1 MFRRRRKSS
10 GSGEDGAGWIYA
22 DLFLALMIV
31 GLGSAVIT
39 SSSPTSGA
47 ATTSAPPTFQLSC
60 AEFPVRVPSNLS
72 RTSGGA
78 QIEAVITSEISKRG
92 WSGESAKPGLVIVFG
107 GFSGSETAGA
117 GDRRAQ
123 NLRAALR
130 TAVPPFQQVE
140 MRTGGAQNVTVN
152 GVSSDVG
159 GAGSFLLVVYLL
171 FNGAALTEDC
181 TR

>member
-1 MFRRRRKSS
+1 VK
-10 GSGEDGAGWIYA
+10 
-22 DLFLALMIV
+22 
-31 GLGSAVIT
+31 
-39 SSSPTSGA
+39 
-47 ATTSAPPTFQLSC
+47 
-60 AEFPVRVPSNLS
+60 VPNNLTAS
-72 RTSGGA
+72 SGGA
-78 QIEAVITSEISKRG
+78 QIQAAITSEISKRG

-123 NLRAALR
+123 NLRSSLR
-130 TAVPPFQQVE
+130 AAVPQFQQVE
-140 MRTGGAQNVTVN
+140 MRTGGAQNITVN
-152 GVSSDVG
+152 GTSSDVG

>member
-1 MFRRRRKSS
+1 MFRRRRRQSS
-10 GSGEDGAGWIYA
+10 SGEDGAGWIYA

-39 SSSPTSGA
+39 SSSPSSA
-47 ATTSAPPTFQLSC
+47 ASTTAPPTFQLSC

-72 RTSGGA
+72 RASGGA
-78 QIEAVITSEISKRG
+78 QIEAAITSEISKRG

-107 GFSGSETAGA
+107 GFSSDENPGE

-123 NLRAALR
+123 IIRPQLR
-130 TAVPPFQQVE
+130 TSTQLLQKVE
-140 MRTGGAQNVTVN
+140 MRTGGARSVTVN
-152 GVSSDVG
+152 GRVNTVG

-171 FNGAALTEDC
+171 FNGPDLTEDC

>member
-1 MFRRRRKSS
+1 MLKRRRKSS

-39 SSSPTSGA
+39 SSSPSGA
-47 ATTSAPPTFQLSC
+47 ASTTAPATFQLSC
-60 AEFPVRVPSNLS
+60 AEFPVRVPRNL
-72 RTSGGA
+72 TAANGGA
-78 QIEAVITSEISKRG
+78 EVQAAITAEISKRG

-123 NLRAALR
+123 SLRATLRAA
-130 TAVPPFQQVE
+130 VPQFQQVE
-140 MRTGGAQNVTVN
+140 MRTGGAQNITVN
-152 GVSSDVG
+152 GSASDVG

>member
-1 MFRRRRKSS
+1 MFRSRRRRSTS
-10 GSGEDGAGWIYA
+10 EEDGAGWIYA

-39 SSSPTSGA
+39 SSSPSGA
-47 ATTSAPPTFQLSC
+47 ASTTAPPTFQLSC
-60 AEFPVRVPSNLS
+60 AEFAVKVPNNLS
-72 RTSGGA
+72 RTNGGA
-78 QIEAVITSEISKRG
+78 QIEAAITSEISKRG

-107 GFSGSETAGA
+107 GFAGGETAGA

-123 NLRAALR
+123 NLRATLR
-130 TAVPPFQQVE
+130 SAVPQFQQVE

-152 GVSSDVG
+152 GSSTNVG
-159 GAGSFLLVVYLL
+159 GVGSFLLVVYLL

>member
-1 MFRRRRKSS
+1 MLRSRRRKS

-31 GLGSAVIT
+31 GLGSAVVT
-39 SSSPTSGA
+39 SSSPTAGA

-60 AEFPVRVPSNLS
+60 VEFSVKVPS
-72 RTSGGA
+72 TFTPTKGGA
-78 QIEAVITSEISKRG
+78 KIEAAITQEISKRE
-92 WSGESAKPGLVIVFG
+92 WSGETAKPGLVIVFG
-107 GFSGSETAGA
+107 GFSSGESAGD

-123 NLRAALR
+123 SLRAKLR
-130 TAVPPFQQVE
+130 ASVPPFQHVE
-140 MRTGGAQNVTVN
+140 MRTGGAQTVTVN
-152 GVSSDVG
+152 GTPSDVG

-171 FNGAALTEDC
+171 FNGADLAEDC

>member
-1 MFRRRRKSS
+1 MFRGRHRRSS
-10 GSGEDGAGWIYA
+10 SGEDGAGWIYA

-60 AEFPVRVPSNLS
+60 AEFPVKVPRNLS
-72 RTSGGA
+72 RKNGGA
-78 QIEAVITSEISKRG
+78 QIEAAITSEISKRG
-92 WSGESAKPGLVIVFG
+92 WSGETAKPGLVIVFG

-123 NLRAALR
+123 NLRSTLR
-130 TAVPPFQQVE
+130 ASVPPFQQVE
-140 MRTGGAQNVTVN
+140 MRTGGAQSVRVN

-171 FNGAALTEDC
+171 FNGPDLTEDC

>member
-1 MFRRRRKSS
+1 MFRKRRKSS
-10 GSGEDGAGWIYA
+10 SSGEDGAGWIYA

-39 SSSPTSGA
+39 SSSPSGA
-47 ATTSAPPTFQLSC
+47 ASTTAPATFQLSC
-60 AEFPVRVPSNLS
+60 AEFPVKVPNNLTAS
-72 RTSGGA
+72 SGGA
-78 QIEAVITSEISKRG
+78 QIQAAITSEISKRG

-107 GFSGSETAGA
+107 GFSGGETAGA

-123 NLRAALR
+123 NLRSSLRAAMPQL
-130 TAVPPFQQVE
+130 QQVP
-140 MRTGGAQNVTVN
+140 MRTGGAQNITVN
-152 GVSSDVG
+152 GTSSDVG

>member
-1 MFRRRRKSS
+1 MIRRRRKNSD
-10 GSGEDGAGWIYA
+10 SGEDGAGWIYA

-39 SSSPTSGA
+39 SSSPSGA
-47 ATTSAPPTFQLSC
+47 ASTTAPPTFQLSC

-72 RTSGGA
+72 PTNGGA
-78 QIEAVITSEISKRG
+78 QIEAAITSEISKRG

-123 NLRAALR
+123 NLRSTLR
-130 TAVPPFQQVE
+130 AAVPLFQQVE

-152 GVSSDVG
+152 GASSNVG
-159 GAGSFLLVVYLL
+159 GSGSFLLVVYLL
-171 FNGAALTEDC
+171 FNGPDLTEDC

>member
-1 MFRRRRKSS
+1 MFRSRRRRLN
-10 GSGEDGAGWIYA
+10 SGEDGAGWIYA

-39 SSSPTSGA
+39 SSSPSGA
-47 ATTSAPPTFQLSC
+47 ASTTAPATFQLSC

-72 RTSGGA
+72 RTTGGA
-78 QIEAVITSEISKRG
+78 EIEAAITSEITKRG

-107 GFSGSETAGA
+107 GFSGGESAGD

-123 NLRAALR
+123 NLRATLR

-140 MRTGGAQNVTVN
+140 MRTGGAQSVTVN
-152 GVSSDVG
+152 GVSTDVG
-159 GAGSFLLVVYLL
+159 GAGSFTLVVYLL
-171 FNGAALTEDC
+171 FNGPDLTEDC

>member
-1 MFRRRRKSS
+1 MFRRRRRQTS
-10 GSGEDGAGWIYA
+10 SGEDGAGWIYA

-39 SSSPTSGA
+39 SSSPSGA
-47 ATTSAPPTFQLSC
+47 ASTTAPPTFQLSC
-60 AEFPVRVPSNLS
+60 AEFPVQVPNNLS
-72 RTSGGA
+72 RTNGGA
-78 QIEAVITSEISKRG
+78 QIEAAITSEISKRG

-123 NLRAALR
+123 NLRATLR
-130 TAVPPFQQVE
+130 ASVPQFQQVE

-152 GVSSDVG
+152 GTSSDVG

-171 FNGAALTEDC
+171 FNGPDLSEDC

>member
-1 MFRRRRKSS
+1 MLRRRRRQSS
-10 GSGEDGAGWIYA
+10 SAEDGAGWIYA

-39 SSSPTSGA
+39 SSSPSGA
-47 ATTSAPPTFQLSC
+47 ASTTAPPTFQLSC
-60 AEFPVRVPSNLS
+60 AEFAVKVPSNLS
-72 RTSGGA
+72 RTNGAA
-78 QIEAVITSEISKRG
+78 QIEAAITTEISKRG

-107 GFSGSETAGA
+107 GFSGGENTGA

-123 NLRAALR
+123 DLRPTLR
-130 TAVPPFQQVE
+130 VAVPQFQQVE
-140 MRTGGAQNVTVN
+140 MRTGGASSVKVN
-152 GVSSDVG
+152 GQVNTVG

-171 FNGAALTEDC
+171 FNGPDLTEDC

>member
-1 MFRRRRKSS
+1 M
-10 GSGEDGAGWIYA
+10 
-22 DLFLALMIV
+22 
-31 GLGSAVIT
+31 
-39 SSSPTSGA
+39 
-47 ATTSAPPTFQLSC
+47 
-60 AEFPVRVPSNLS
+60 RVPSNLS
-72 RTSGGA
+72 RTTGGA
-78 QIEAVITSEISKRG
+78 EIEAAITSEITKRG

-123 NLRAALR
+123 NLRASLR
-130 TAVPPFQQVE
+130 AAVPPFQQVE
-140 MRTGGAQNVTVN
+140 MRTGGAQNITVN

>member
-1 MFRRRRKSS
+1 MFRSRRRRLN
-10 GSGEDGAGWIYA
+10 SGEDGAGWIYA

-39 SSSPTSGA
+39 SSSPSGA
-47 ATTSAPPTFQLSC
+47 ASTTAPATFQLSC
-60 AEFPVRVPSNLS
+60 AEFSVEVPRNLS
-72 RTSGGA
+72 RTNGGA
-78 QIEAVITSEISKRG
+78 QIEAAITSEISKRG

-107 GFSGSETAGA
+107 GFGSSESAGD

-123 NLRAALR
+123 NLRATLR

-140 MRTGGAQNVTVN
+140 MRTGGAQSVTVN
-152 GVSSDVG
+152 GVSTDVG
-159 GAGSFLLVVYLL
+159 GAGSFTLVVYLL
-171 FNGAALTEDC
+171 FNGPDLTEDC

>member
-1 MFRRRRKSS
+1 VPNN
-10 GSGEDGAGWIYA
+10 
-22 DLFLALMIV
+22 L
-31 GLGSAVIT
+31 T
-39 SSSPTSGA
+39 A
-47 ATTSAPPTFQLSC
+47 A
-60 AEFPVRVPSNLS
+60 N
-72 RTSGGA
+72 GGA
-78 QIEAVITSEISKRG
+78 QIEAAITSEISKRG

-123 NLRAALR
+123 NLRSALR
-130 TAVPPFQQVE
+130 AAVPPFQQVE

-152 GVSSDVG
+152 GTSSDVG

-171 FNGAALTEDC
+171 FNGPDLTEDC

>member
-1 MFRRRRKSS
+1 MFRRRRRQSS
-10 GSGEDGAGWIYA
+10 SGEDGAGWIYA

-39 SSSPTSGA
+39 SSSPSGA
-47 ATTSAPPTFQLSC
+47 ANTTAPPTFQLSC

-72 RTSGGA
+72 RTNGGA
-78 QIEAVITSEISKRG
+78 QIEAAITSEISKRG

-107 GFSGSETAGA
+107 GFSGGENAGA

-123 NLRAALR
+123 NLRPMLR
-130 TAVPPFQQVE
+130 ASVPSFQQVE

-152 GVSSDVG
+152 GTSSDVG

-171 FNGAALTEDC
+171 FNGPDLTEDC

>member
-1 MFRRRRKSS
+1 M
-10 GSGEDGAGWIYA
+10 
-22 DLFLALMIV
+22 
-31 GLGSAVIT
+31 
-39 SSSPTSGA
+39 PN
-47 ATTSAPPTFQLSC
+47 
-60 AEFPVRVPSNLS
+60 NLS
-72 RTSGGA
+72 RTNGGA

-123 NLRAALR
+123 NLRATLR
-130 TAVPPFQQVE
+130 AAVPQFQQVE

-152 GVSSDVG
+152 GSSTNVG
-159 GAGSFLLVVYLL
+159 GVGSFLLVIYLL